1 MDAAASTTS
10 VLTDPSRQLRLL
22 IDSVRDHALYL
33 LDPDGIVCSWNPG
46 AQRIKGYSAEDV
58 IGTHFGR
65 FYLPADREAGEPQRL
80 LRLASQQGQYASE
93 GWRMRRDGSTFRA
106 SIVIEPVVE
115 SGELLGFVK
124 ITRDITEQWQ
134 AQRLLRDAQRALRH
148 TQQFET
154 VGRLSRG
161 LSHEFNNLL
170 TTIGNALDLLSLRV
184 TADARATE
192 LLDAAQSATDR
203 GALLTRQ
210 LLAFSTGQTLIREPL
225 DLNALL
231 VQWLPDLQR
240 ACPPQ
245 VVLEASLAPGL
256 PEVSTDAMQLQTAL
270 ANLVANAVEATLDG
284 GRIQIGTTLE
294 HRLDPDA
301 DTALQRGYV
310 TLRVCDEGHGMAA
323 DIAERA
329 TEPFFTTKDIGK
341 GSGLGLSQVFGFTT
355 QSGGF
360 VDVSTTPGVGTTV
373 SLLLPALEDPAH
385 DR

>member
-33 LDPDGIVCSWNPG
+33 LDPEGMVCSWNPG
-46 AQRIKGYSAEDV
+46 AERIKGYSADEV
-58 IGTHFGR
+58 VGTHFGR
-65 FYLPADREAGEPQRL
+65 FYLPADREAGEPLRL
-80 LRLASQQGQYASE
+80 LRLAAQHGHVASE
-93 GWRMRRDGSTFRA
+93 GWRVRRDGSSFRA
-106 SIVIEPVVE
+106 SVVIEPVME
-115 SGELLGFVK
+115 AGELLGFVK

-184 TADARATE
+184 ASDVRASE
-192 LLDAAQSATDR
+192 LLDAAQAATDR

-210 LLAFSTGQTLIREPL
+210 LLAFSTGQTLIREPV
-225 DLNALL
+225 DINTLL
-231 VQWLPDLQR
+231 QQWLPDLQR
-240 ACPPQ
+240 TCPAH

-256 PEVSTDAMQLQTAL
+256 PQVSTDAMQLQTAL
-270 ANLVANAVEATLDG
+270 ANLVANTAEATLEG
-284 GRIQIGTTLE
+284 GRILIGTALE

-310 TLRVCDEGHGMAA
+310 TLSVCDEGHGMAA
-323 DIAERA
+323 EIAERA

-373 SLLLPALEDPAH
+373 SLLLPAIEDPAH